1 MKETQKNFSGTVSSV
16 IFSNADNGYAV
27 VRFVCDKNQSVGTA
41 DREIVLVGALPGISP
56 GELLD
61 VTAHSVVHRS
71 FGEQF
76 QVDAFTRKM
85 PTTEAGIAAYLG
97 SGLIKGLG
105 PALAKKIVQQFGEL
119 TLRIIE
125 DTPERLSEIRGIT
138 PKRAQEIGGSFA
150 QMVGIRNL
158 LEFMNG
164 FSAPVAVTSR
174 LYRAY
179 GSRAEG
185 QVRDNPYIITEA
197 EFGGVFDIADKI
209 AQSLGF
215 SGDCRERCEAAV
227 KLTLR
232 RYSGLGHVYCPETEL
247 CREVEQFL
255 WSRGAAGDIAETV
268 SEMVSV
274 GRLNSRE
281 VSGENAVYLPELFA
295 CEQQTCDRLLALCED
310 DDPIP
315 EAAALEA
322 LRISGQQENIEYESK
337 QANAVML
344 AAQKKVLAITGGP
357 GTGKTT
363 TLKAILALFDAAGL
377 RTLLCAPTGRAAK
390 RMSEVTGDPY
400 ASTIHRAIGARASAG
415 DDTLVFENNANN
427 PIKADCVVIDEASM
441 IDIELVAALLGAIP
455 DGARV
460 IFIGDRDQLPSVGPG
475 NVFADIIDSGVIPV
489 VCLSRIFRQGEGSGI
504 VSAAHEVNS
513 GIFPEIRGS
522 GAKDIF
528 FLPRSGANNIAETI
542 VGLVSDRLPNKQG
555 ISPDNIQV
563 LTPTRKGAA
572 GTAELNR
579 RLQEALNPS
588 RRGQPEYAR
597 GDTVYRIGDR
607 IMQTKNNYDITW
619 ETPDGEFGA
628 GVFNGDFG
636 AVTEIDGNFETLTV
650 NFDDRT
656 VTYMYT
662 ELPTTELAYAVTVHK
677 SQGSE
682 YKCVVLALPQ
692 VYSMLATR
700 PILYTAITRAAQML
714 VIVGEEGV
722 FRQMVSAADERRRY
736 CGLKD
741 ALLGADLG

>member
-1 MKETQKNFSGTVSSV
+1 MKETPQQFSGTVSAV

-27 VRFVCDKNQSVGTA
+27 VRFLCDENLRVGTA
-41 DREIVLVGALPGISP
+41 DREITLVGVLPGISP

-76 QVDAFTRKM
+76 EVDAFTRRM

-97 SGLIKGLG
+97 SGLIKGIG
-105 PALAKKIVQQFGEL
+105 QALAKRITQQFGEM
-119 TLRIIE
+119 TLRVIE
-125 DTPERLSEIRGIT
+125 DTPERLHEIRGIT
-138 PKRAQEIGGSFA
+138 PKRAQEIGRSFA

-164 FSAPVAVTSR
+164 FSAPVTVTSR

-179 GSRAEG
+179 GSRAEAR
-185 QVRDNPYIITEA
+185 VRDNPYSITEA
-197 EFGGVFDIADKI
+197 EFGGGFDLADAI

-215 SGDCRERCEAAV
+215 PDNSTQRREAAV
-227 KLTLR
+227 KLVLR
-232 RYSGLGHVYCPETEL
+232 KYAGLGHVYCPEDEL
-247 CREVEQFL
+247 CREAEQFL
-255 WSRGAAGDIAETV
+255 WSRGGAGDVSATV
-268 SEMVSV
+268 SVMVTA
-274 GRLNSRE
+274 GRLCSRE
-281 VSGENAVYLPELFA
+281 VAGQNAVYLPELFA
-295 CEQQTCDRLLALCED
+295 CEQTACDRLLALCAD
-310 DDPIP
+310 DAPIP
-315 EAAALEA
+315 ETAALEA
-322 LRISGQQENIEYESK
+322 LRVSARQERIEYESEQEK
-337 QANAVML
+337 AVML

-363 TLKAILALFDAAGL
+363 TLKAILAMFDAAGL
-377 RTLLCAPTGRAAK
+377 KTLLCAPTGRAAK
-390 RMSEVTGDPY
+390 RMSEVTGNPY
-400 ASTIHRAIGARASAG
+400 ASTIHRAIGARAAAG
-415 DDTLVFENNANN
+415 DDTLVFENNAEN
-427 PIKADCVVIDEASM
+427 PIKADCVVVDEASM
-441 IDIELVAALLGAIP
+441 IDIELAAALLSAVP

-475 NVFADIIDSGVIPV
+475 SVFADIIDSGAVPV

-513 GIFPEIRGS
+513 GSYPEIRGS
-522 GAKDIF
+522 GAKDVF
-528 FLPRSGANNIAETI
+528 FLPRSGANSIAETI
-542 VGLVSDRLPNKQG
+542 VGLVAERLPQRQG

-579 RLQEALNPS
+579 RLQQALNPKQA
-588 RRGQPEYAR
+588 GAPEYTR
-597 GDTVYRIGDR
+597 GDTVYRLGDR

-619 ETPDGEFGA
+619 ETADGDFGA

-636 AVTEIDGNFETLTV
+636 AVTEIDTNFETLTV

-656 VTYMYT
+656 VTYLFT
-662 ELPTTELAYAVTVHK
+662 ELTTTELAYAVTVHK

-682 YKCVVLALPQ
+682 YKCVVLALPR

-714 VIVGEEGV
+714 VIVGEESV
-722 FRQMVSAADERRRY
+722 FRQM
-736 CGLKD
+736 
-741 ALLGADLG
+741 